1 MLNNQTQAFGLSI
14 FVAELHKVVAASRL
28 PNIAVLRLS
37 YHHRTKEMQR
47 LFFRVSIY
55 RGKNGKIWAQNICRN
70 TSSSTTLMGSSHADL
85 LVAIQTTLLQE
96 GTIILRKERIDPDPK
111 QRED

>member
-28 PNIAVLRLS
+28 PNIAVMRLS

-47 LFFRVSIY
+47 LFFSVFL
-55 RGKNGKIWAQNICRN
+55 
-70 TSSSTTLMGSSHADL
+70 ST
-85 LVAIQTTLLQE
+85 E
-96 GTIILRKERIDPDPK
+96 EK
-111 QRED
+111 

>member
-47 LFFRVSIY
+47 LFFPCFYLQRKKW
-55 RGKNGKIWAQNICRN
+55 KNMGTKHLQKYFFEHN
-70 TSSSTTLMGSSHADL
+70 TDGEVHMLTS
-85 LVAIQTTLLQE
+85 
-96 GTIILRKERIDPDPK
+96 
-111 QRED
+111 